1 MIYLELFLV
10 FLKVGF
16 FAFGGAYAAI
26 PFIRETV
33 LSYGWLSE
41 DMVSYIIAVS
51 ESTPGPIMVNMATY
65 VGASKGGILGSAI
78 ATFAVVLPAF
88 VIILLIMVIFKALL
102 KNQYFG
108 AILSGLRPAII
119 GIIAATGFY
128 MILKNIFTFSGALF
142 GAVNIRFD
150 VKTFIFT
157 LCLAVLY
164 YLAKRFTKGKISPI
178 YLIVFSAAAGIAV
191 YGI

>member
-1 MIYLELFLV
+1 MIYLELFLG

-41 DMVSYIIAVS
+41 DMISYIIAVS
-51 ESTPGPIMVNMATY
+51 ESTPGPVMVNMATY
-65 VGASKGGILGSAI
+65 VGASKGGIPGAII

-88 VIILLIMVIFKALL
+88 IIILLIMVIFKSLL
-102 KNQYFG
+102 KNRCFR
-108 AILSGLRPAII
+108 AVLSGLQSAVI
-119 GIIAATGFY
+119 GIIAATGIFMVY
-128 MILKNIFTFSGALF
+128 KNIFAFSGAKIIGFDLKT
-142 GAVNIRFD
+142 AV
-150 VKTFIFT
+150 FT
-157 LCLAVLY
+157 LLLAAAY
-164 YLAKRFTKGKISPI
+164 FTVKKLSKGKISPL
-178 YLIVFSAAAGIAV
+178 YLIAFSAAAGVAV